1 MDIRLKKIKVIYIYI
16 NDKTLKYAQNISWK
30 YCFNVRKKGLKLKY
44 MKMENR
50 FFLKCHTTLQHYL
63 NTYYM
68 QMCYKVPS

>member
-50 FFLKCHTTLQHYL
+50 FFLKMSHYIATLLEYILHADVL
-63 NTYYM
+63 
-68 QMCYKVPS
+68 